1 MTGIYLYLYLYLDLG
16 GGGGLLLWREEG
28 LRVKSPLIPIW
39 LGWLLSDWERKW
51 LVICYR
57 GRKGLSLC
65 APGVGGGQRG
75 WERVDCRQEK
85 KELSAWSLLGCS
97 QLRLKTLRHPGW
109 GWPEPSP
116 LGAFTSQD
124 AQVRL
129 NPEGGGGPV
138 GWVPQKGREGKAE
151 QERCSVP
158 QLVEGPLTLFLNQY
172 TQTSQVNL
180 TFLGLSF
187 SIKYE

>member
-1 MTGIYLYLYLYLDLG
+1 MPSPPRRACLPVALG
-16 GGGGLLLWREEG
+16 LSHPSCSDDWNLSLSLSVSRFGGGGLLLWREEG

-65 APGVGGGQRG
+65 APGVGAGQRG

-85 KELSAWSLLGCS
+85 KERSTWSLLGCS

-129 NPEGGGGPV
+129 NPGEGAGGPG
-138 GWVPQKGREGKAE
+138 GWIPRKGREGRA
-151 QERCSVP
+151 
-158 QLVEGPLTLFLNQY
+158 GTLLRAPA
-172 TQTSQVNL
+172 
-180 TFLGLSF
+180 G
-187 SIKYE
+187 